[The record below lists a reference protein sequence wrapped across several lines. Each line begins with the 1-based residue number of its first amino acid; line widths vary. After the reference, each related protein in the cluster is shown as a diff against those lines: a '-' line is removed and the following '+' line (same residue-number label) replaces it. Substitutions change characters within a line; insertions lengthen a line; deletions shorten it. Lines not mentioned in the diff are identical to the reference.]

1 MRFHYI
7 LFIFV
12 LASKAFAV
20 EPSEILNDT
29 KLEDRARNLSSNIR
43 CLVCQNENIDSSE
56 SEFAKDLRLFI
67 REQLVEGRTD
77 DEIEEFLVSKYGTYI
92 LFKPEFKG
100 YNIFLYLFGPFIF
113 IFSFI
118 MILLVFLNGII
129 LCLAPY
135 NAGLIKSFIAAS
147 TIIKSFLEFSFI

>member
-1 MRFHYI
+1 MRFYYI
-7 LFIFV
+7 FFICF
-12 LASKAFAV
+12 LASRAFAV
-20 EPSEILNDT
+20 EPSEILNDA

-77 DEIEEFLVSKYGTYI
+77 DEIEKFLASKYGSYI
-92 LFKPEFKG
+92 LFMPEFTG

-118 MILLVFLNGII
+118 MILLVFLNPKKG
-129 LCLAPY
+129 
-135 NAGLIKSFIAAS
+135 
-147 TIIKSFLEFSFI
+147 E

>member
-1 MRFHYI
+1 MDRFYYI
-7 LFIFV
+7 FFICF
-12 LASKAFAV
+12 LASRAFAV
-20 EPSEILNDT
+20 EPYEILSDA

-77 DEIEEFLVSKYGTYI
+77 NEIEKFLVSKYGSYI
-92 LFKPEFKG
+92 LFMPEFTG
-100 YNIFLYLFGPFIF
+100 YNIFLYLIGPFIF

-118 MILLVFLNGII
+118 MILLVFLNPKKG
-129 LCLAPY
+129 
-135 NAGLIKSFIAAS
+135 
-147 TIIKSFLEFSFI
+147 E

>member
-1 MRFHYI
+1 MARFYYI
-7 LFIFV
+7 FFICF
-12 LASKAFAV
+12 LASRAFAV
-20 EPSEILNDT
+20 EPSEILNDA

-92 LFKPEFKG
+92 LFKPVFAG

-118 MILLVFLNGII
+118 MILFVFLNSKKG
-129 LCLAPY
+129 
-135 NAGLIKSFIAAS
+135 N
-147 TIIKSFLEFSFI
+147 

>member
-7 LFIFV
+7 FFIFV

-20 EPSEILNDT
+20 EPSEILNDA

-43 CLVCQNENIDSSE
+43 CLVCQNENIDSSG

-77 DEIEEFLVSKYGTYI
+77 DEIEEFLVSKYGAYI
-92 LFKPEFKG
+92 LFKPVFAS
-100 YNIFLYLFGPFIF
+100 YNIFLYLFGPFVF
-113 IFSFI
+113 IFGLVTIFY
-118 MILLVFLNGII
+118 VFL
-129 LCLAPY
+129 
-135 NAGLIKSFIAAS
+135 KS
-147 TIIKSFLEFSFI
+147 KRGNKVGD

>member
-1 MRFHYI
+1 MARFYYI
-7 LFIFV
+7 FFICF
-12 LASKAFAV
+12 LASRAFAV
-20 EPSEILNDT
+20 EPSEILSDA

-77 DEIEEFLVSKYGTYI
+77 DEIEKFLVSKYGKYI
-92 LFKPEFKG
+92 LFKPEFTG

-118 MILLVFLNGII
+118 TILIVFFNSKKG
-129 LCLAPY
+129 
-135 NAGLIKSFIAAS
+135 N
-147 TIIKSFLEFSFI
+147 

>member
-1 MRFHYI
+1 MARFYYI
-7 LFIFV
+7 FFICF
-12 LASKAFAV
+12 LASRAFAV
-20 EPSEILNDT
+20 EPSEILNDA

-77 DEIEEFLVSKYGTYI
+77 DEIEKFLASKYGSYV

-100 YNIFLYLFGPFIF
+100 YNIFLYLFGPFVF
-113 IFSFI
+113 IFSFV
-118 MILLVFLNGII
+118 MILFVFLNSKKG
-129 LCLAPY
+129 
-135 NAGLIKSFIAAS
+135 N
-147 TIIKSFLEFSFI
+147 

>member
-1 MRFHYI
+1 MARFYYI
-7 LFIFV
+7 FFICF
-12 LASKAFAV
+12 LASRAFAV
-20 EPSEILNDT
+20 EPSEILSDA

-92 LFKPEFKG
+92 LFKPVFAD

-113 IFSFI
+113 IFGFI
-118 MILLVFLNGII
+118 MILIVFFNSKKG
-129 LCLAPY
+129 
-135 NAGLIKSFIAAS
+135 N
-147 TIIKSFLEFSFI
+147 

>member
-1 MRFHYI
+1 MARFYYI
-7 LFIFV
+7 FFICF
-12 LASKAFAV
+12 LASRAFAV
-20 EPSEILNDT
+20 EPSEILNDA

-43 CLVCQNENIDSSE
+43 CLVCQNENIDSSG

-92 LFKPEFKG
+92 LFKPVFAR

-118 MILLVFLNGII
+118 MILIVFF
-129 LCLAPY
+129 
-135 NAGLIKSFIAAS
+135 KS
-147 TIIKSFLEFSFI
+147 KKGN

>member
-1 MRFHYI
+1 MRFY
-7 LFIFV
+7 FIFFIFF

-29 KLEDRARNLSSNIR
+29 KLENRARNLSSNIR

-67 REQLVEGRTD
+67 REQLIEGRTD
-77 DEIEEFLVSKYGTYI
+77 DEIEKFLVSKYGTYI
-92 LFKPEFKG
+92 LFKPEFRG
-100 YNIFLYLFGPFIF
+100 YNIFLYLFGPFVF

-118 MILLVFLNGII
+118 MILFVFLNSKKG
-129 LCLAPY
+129 
-135 NAGLIKSFIAAS
+135 N
-147 TIIKSFLEFSFI
+147 

>member
-1 MRFHYI
+1 MRFHYFF
-7 LFIFV
+7 FIFV
-12 LASKAFAV
+12 LAAKAFAV
-20 EPSEILNDT
+20 EPSEILNDA

-77 DEIEEFLVSKYGTYI
+77 DEIEKFLVSKYGSYI
-92 LFKPEFKG
+92 LFKPEFTG
-100 YNIFLYLFGPFIF
+100 YNIFLYLIGPFIF

-118 MILLVFLNGII
+118 IILLVLLNPKKGE
-129 LCLAPY
+129 
-135 NAGLIKSFIAAS
+135 KAS
-147 TIIKSFLEFSFI
+147 DRQKK